1 LLPVC
6 GVHVCRPH
14 REAQRLSLGAF
25 VISAFRFHSIWSIPF
40 VLYQLVG
47 YPIQRIFLYPPRLF
61 PSHIAHRC
69 PLQPLHRGILTH
81 RCNEP
86 PKHLCL
92 GKQDISF
99 GKPCPHVLR
108 YRDITHRKDYP
119 LSWAFL
125 GSYRFGQD
133 NIRIPSFIFRYD
145 SLININNIIHYNEN
159 PTPSIRKCLILK
171 NLSWILPLFG
181 DNFNLTMRKMG

>member
-1 LLPVC
+1 MLPVC

-81 RCNEP
+81 RCNES

-99 GKPCPHVLR
+99 GNPARMSFGIAISPIERITRCRGPFSVR
-108 YRDITHRKDYP
+108 TDSARTIYEYR
-119 LSWAFL
+119 LSSS
-125 GSYRFGQD
+125 GM
-133 NIRIPSFIFRYD
+133 
-145 SLININNIIHYNEN
+145 
-159 PTPSIRKCLILK
+159 IL
-171 NLSWILPLFG
+171 
-181 DNFNLTMRKMG
+181 